1 MTAFLVV
8 EVQVLSFAP
17 NLDLITNMTLKKN
30 TLRIYKSSV
39 DFLYR
44 HVTKLKRWAD
54 IEKELSDEEKVIEK
68 KFFLSVFIFGFFV
81 FSSASASNY
90 LETQGISTCSEDE
103 SPEECITIGGTKF
116 WDREEVFFESI
127 DEDYILAED
136 GFFAKASVPTTAGV
150 DRSEIATV
158 TRYEVQSGDTIELI
172 ASKFNIKPKTIIDN
186 NSIKN
191 KDSLE
196 TGDILKILPVD
207 GYLYVVKRGDTAS
220 GIAQKF
226 DVDQEIF
233 EKQNNLAVRG
243 LKSGFSVILPGK
255 EKPAYV
261 APPVVKRP
269 TYVATNNRTT
279 RTTKYN
285 GNRTSSAVAKKYTA
299 PRAGKRFSWPVVG
312 GGTITQRFRYGHYA
326 VDIWGPN
333 KPGIKAIG
341 AGTVIRAAYNCAPRS
356 YGCQG
361 GYGNLV
367 VIDHGGG
374 YKGLYAHNSLV
385 YVKVG
390 QKVKAGD
397 VIAKMGNSGNTRGKT
412 GIHLHFE
419 LTYNGRKINPLS
431 YL

>member
-1 MTAFLVV
+1 
-8 EVQVLSFAP
+8 
-17 NLDLITNMTLKKN
+17 
-30 TLRIYKSSV
+30 
-39 DFLYR
+39 DFLYT

-54 IEKELSDEEKVIEK
+54 IEKELSDDEKVIEK
-68 KFFLSVFIFGFFV
+68 KFFLSIFVFGFFV

-90 LETQGISTCSEDE
+90 LETQGISTCNENE
-103 SPEECITIGGTKF
+103 SKEECITIGGTEF
-116 WDREEVFFESI
+116 WDKEAISFENT
-127 DEDYILAED
+127 DADYMLAED
-136 GFFAKASVPTTAGV
+136 GFFAKASVPTTGGV

-158 TRYEVQSGDTIELI
+158 TRYEVQSGDTVHLI
-172 ASKFNIKPKTIIDN
+172 ASKFNITERTIIDN
-186 NSIKN
+186 NFIKN
-191 KDSLE
+191 KEVLE

-207 GYLYVVKRGDTAS
+207 GYLYVVKRGDTIS
-220 GIAQKF
+220 GIAKKF
-226 DVDQEIF
+226 DIDQEVF

-243 LKSGFSVILPGK
+243 LKAGFSVILPGK
-255 EKPAYV
+255 EKPVHV
-261 APPVVKRP
+261 ASPVVKRP
-269 TYVATNNRTT
+269 TYIAKNPRNTNNA
-279 RTTKYN
+279 KYN

-312 GGTITQRFRYGHYA
+312 GGTLTQRFHYGHYA
-326 VDIWGPN
+326 IDIWGPN
-333 KPGIKAIG
+333 KPGIKAIA

-374 YKGLYAHNSLV
+374 YKGLYAHNSVV

-397 VIAKMGNSGNTRGKT
+397 VIAKMGNSGNTRGRT